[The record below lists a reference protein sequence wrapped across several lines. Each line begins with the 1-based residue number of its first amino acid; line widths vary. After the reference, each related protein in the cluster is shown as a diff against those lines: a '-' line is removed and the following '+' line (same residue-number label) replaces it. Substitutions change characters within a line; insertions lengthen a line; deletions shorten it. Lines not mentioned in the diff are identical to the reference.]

1 MSLFFNNEDG
11 AHLDRMNAEQIGKRG
26 IYLNVKPAPQNNYTN
41 SPPTYQ
47 QQQHQKFNKFQNNIG
62 FPPAVKRDAFTANVA
77 IKKVYFNC
85 YKYSTKV

>member
-11 AHLDRMNAEQIGKRG
+11 VHLERMNAEQIGKRG
-26 IYLNVKPAPQNNYTN
+26 VYLNVKPAPQNNYNN

-47 QQQHQKFNKFQNNIG
+47 QQQQQHHEKFNKFQNNIG

-77 IKKVYFNC
+77 TKKVTF
-85 YKYSTKV
+85 

>member
-26 IYLNVKPAPQNNYTN
+26 IYLNVKPAPQNIYTN

-47 QQQHQKFNKFQNNIG
+47 QQNHQKFQNFQNNIG
-62 FPPAVKRDAFTANVA
+62 FPSVVKRDIFTANVA
-77 IKKVYFNC
+77 TKKVTFNC
-85 YKYSTKV
+85 CKYP